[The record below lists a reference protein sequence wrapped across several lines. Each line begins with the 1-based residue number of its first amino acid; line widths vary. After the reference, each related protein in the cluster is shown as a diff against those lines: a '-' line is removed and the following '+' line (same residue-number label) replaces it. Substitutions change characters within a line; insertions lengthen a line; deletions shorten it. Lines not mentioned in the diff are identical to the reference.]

1 MRGGEVFQLPV
12 QRTGMLVQGLKVAIG
27 FIGLALLPASKVNA
41 HQLIGQ
47 GATGLVVL
55 AFITLLLLV
64 VIALGPRF
72 LLQSAPGIFVKGLPA
87 ELGTAVA
94 EMNRLGVAALNDHW
108 RYAVKLS
115 HLLGLVEPTPVS
127 A

>member
-1 MRGGEVFQLPV
+1 MRGSEVFQLPV
-12 QRTGMLVQGLKVAIG
+12 QRTGMLVQGLKVAVG
-27 FIGLALLPASKVNA
+27 FIGLALLPASKINA
-41 HQLIGQ
+41 HQLICQ

-55 AFITLLLLV
+55 AFVTLLLLL

-94 EMNRLGVAALNDHW
+94 EMNRPGVAALNHYGCD
-108 RYAVKLS
+108 AVKL
-115 HLLGLVEPTPVS
+115 
-127 A
+127 

>member
-1 MRGGEVFQLPV
+1 MCSSEVFQFPV

-55 AFITLLLLV
+55 ALVTLLLLV
-64 VIALGPRF
+64 VIALGPGF

-87 ELGTAVA
+87 EPGTAVV
-94 EMNRLGVAALNDHW
+94 EMSRPGVVALNHYRCD
-108 RYAVKLS
+108 A
-115 HLLGLVEPTPVS
+115 
-127 A
+127 